1 MLIDRT
7 AIRVYLFALRDVLRG
22 FGAFAPTALVETS
35 VRSLKQ
41 VLSAGFSVK
50 TIRFVEHTAAD
61 LLSAAT
67 QDK

>member
-7 AIRVYLFALRDVLRG
+7 AIRVYLFALTRLRDVLRVYG
-22 FGAFAPTALVETS
+22 PTALVESS

-41 VLSAGFSVK
+41 VLPAGLSVK
-50 TIRFVEHTAAD
+50 TIVEHAAAD
-61 LLSAAT
+61 LLNAAT

>member
-22 FGAFAPTALVETS
+22 FGASALVESS

-41 VLSAGFSVK
+41 VLSAFSV
-50 TIRFVEHTAAD
+50 VQHTAAD